1 MDPAPKARYSLADTG
16 QVCDYQKVGH
26 IYFWYNK
33 RMNKYAINK
42 QVLQIGTGI
51 IWAAVLIGVSLLTE
65 AEGSR
70 ALDWPQLWVIV
81 GGYLV
86 HSILLSAFIKNNED
100 REDKQDKQEKPSA

>member
-1 MDPAPKARYSLADTG
+1 
-16 QVCDYQKVGH
+16 
-26 IYFWYNK
+26 
-33 RMNKYAINK
+33 MNKYAINK

-70 ALDWPQLWVIV
+70 ALDWPLLWVII

-86 HSILLSAFIKNNED
+86 HSILLNAFIKNNED
-100 REDKQDKQEKPSA
+100 REDKQEKQENPPA